1 MLFQGFKGAVF
12 SKKAPFIHLT
22 VLSEYGI
29 FLISK
34 SKEVFMAEIIFSTN
48 NPKQASEI
56 LKEAIES
63 EKLRVK
69 HSLEMTRNR
78 LRKFEKK
85 YNISSE
91 IFINQFSAED
101 LRGGDMEYVEWA
113 GEYRFSL
120 NLLERFEAL
129 KSIKHVA

>member
-1 MLFQGFKGAVF
+1 
-12 SKKAPFIHLT
+12 
-22 VLSEYGI
+22 
-29 FLISK
+29 
-34 SKEVFMAEIIFSTN
+34 MAEIIFSTN